1 MRPRILIAAPQ
12 RCAGTLSGRIISLSI
27 FSVFYGLDW
36 VATGPATVALTNE
49 VFGRRDAAETA
60 EDSIHLGNEPGELI
74 DADLV
79 MPHIAP
85 DNARG
90 EMRIDPM
97 CRVVL
102 FYLSA
107 PPIALYYYTHLDTRT
122 AHGRCGL
129 LLLHSSGLAPPTGRF
144 WIAEDPVLGLRHA
157 FMPGITVGFVHI

>member
-1 MRPRILIAAPQ
+1 
-12 RCAGTLSGRIISLSI
+12 
-27 FSVFYGLDW
+27 VFYGLDW

-85 DNARG
+85 DNARD

-102 FYLSA
+102 FHRCR
-107 PPIALYYYTHLDTRT
+107 PPIALY
-122 AHGRCGL
+122 
-129 LLLHSSGLAPPTGRF
+129 PP
-144 WIAEDPVLGLRHA
+144 
-157 FMPGITVGFVHI
+157 